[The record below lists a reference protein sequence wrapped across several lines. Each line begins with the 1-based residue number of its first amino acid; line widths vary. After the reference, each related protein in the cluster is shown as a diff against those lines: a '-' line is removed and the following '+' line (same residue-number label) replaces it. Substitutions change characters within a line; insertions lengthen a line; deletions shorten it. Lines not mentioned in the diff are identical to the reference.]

1 MRNGTYV
8 ANVDGVALLNA
19 GRGMVRERV
28 RRHGGVT
35 SIETTRA
42 AGTAGTAIA
51 TTAAIAAEAATTS
64 TKSAAAK
71 ATAKGPATA
80 TKAATAVASSTHR
93 GTSKA
98 ILTDLEHAALPII
111 AVELLDGVASIIRRL
126 ENNDTRALRS
136 AVRAEMDIGAN
147 NTACTSCQG

>member
-1 MRNGTYV
+1 MI
-8 ANVDGVALLNA
+8 
-19 GRGMVRERV
+19 RERV
-28 RRHGGVT
+28 RRHRGVA

-42 AGTAGTAIA
+42 AGAAGTARTAIA
-51 TTAAIAAEAATTS
+51 TTAAIAAEATT
-64 TKSAAAK
+64 TAAKAAAAK
-71 ATAKGPATA
+71 ATAEGTATT

-93 GTSKA
+93 GTGKA

-147 NTACTSCQG
+147 NTACTGCQG